1 VKGKEEQAMLRR
13 IGSVTLKEFIQL
25 VRDRRTLIILLFVPV
40 MQLFIFGYALSTDVK
55 NIPMVLWDTS
65 KTPESRDLVQSFTR
79 TDFFYL
85 QHYASNYDEVN
96 RLIESG
102 SAKVALIIPSDYARK
117 IQRGETAE
125 VQFFIDGS
133 DPTVSIQAL
142 SYSSLI
148 AQAKS
153 VSLIAQQ
160 AGGRRL
166 ELPIAIEPR
175 VWYNPAM
182 ESLVFNIP
190 GLVGVIAG
198 IITAMLTAFAVVRE
212 RETGTIEQ
220 LNVTPLRRGELIVGK
235 LIPYIIIAY
244 AQMTLILTT
253 AVLVFGMKI
262 QGSLILLLALTSVF
276 LMFSLGLGLLIST
289 VSRTQFQAQQLSF
302 ATMLPTILLSGF
314 IFPIESMPRVI
325 QWISSVI
332 PLTYYLHIVRGIV
345 VKGIGFEYL
354 WLDTLI
360 LALMG
365 IATLALAATRL
376 RRTLA

>member
-1 VKGKEEQAMLRR
+1 MLRR
-13 IGSVTLKEFIQL
+13 IGSVILKEFIQL
-25 VRDRRTLIILLFVPV
+25 VRDRRTFIIILFVPV

-55 NIPMVLWDTS
+55 NIPMALWDTS
-65 KTPESRDLVQSFTR
+65 KTPESRELVESFTR
-79 TDFFYL
+79 TEFFNLKHQVSSYE
-85 QHYASNYDEVN
+85 EVN

-102 SAKVALIIPSDYARK
+102 AVKVAMIIPGDYARK
-117 IQRGETAE
+117 VQRGETAE
-125 VQFFIDGS
+125 VQLFIDGS
-133 DPTVSIQAL
+133 DPTVSVQAL

-148 AQAKS
+148 VQARA
-153 VSLIAQQ
+153 VNLVIERT
-160 AGGRRL
+160 GGRGF
-166 ELPIAIEPR
+166 ELPVALEPR

-220 LNVTPLRRGELIVGK
+220 LNVTPLRRGELIIGK

-244 AQMTLILTT
+244 AQMTLILTV
-253 AVLVFGMKI
+253 AVVVFGMNIK
-262 QGSLILLLALTSVF
+262 GSLALLVALTSVF
-276 LMFSLGLGLLIST
+276 LLFSLGLGLLIST
-289 VSRTQFQAQQLSF
+289 LSRTQFQAQQLSF
-302 ATMLPTILLSGF
+302 AMMLPTILLSGF
-314 IFPIESMPRVI
+314 IFPIESMPRAI

-354 WLDTLI
+354 WMDTII
-360 LALMG
+360 LAIMG
-365 IATLALAATRL
+365 VATLAIAATRL
-376 RRTLA
+376 RRTLG

>member
-1 VKGKEEQAMLRR
+1 
-13 IGSVTLKEFIQL
+13 
-25 VRDRRTLIILLFVPV
+25 

-55 NIPMVLWDTS
+55 NIPMALWDTS

-79 TDFFYL
+79 TEFFNLRYN
-85 QHYASNYDEVN
+85 ASSYDEIN
-96 RLIESG
+96 RLIEAG
-102 SAKVALIIPSDYARK
+102 SVKVALIIPEDYARR
-117 IQRGETAE
+117 IHRGETAD

-148 AQAKS
+148 TQAKA

-160 AGGRRL
+160 TGGRSL

-190 GLVGVIAG
+190 GLVGVIGG

-220 LNVTPLRRGELIVGK
+220 LNVTPLKRGELIVGK

-244 AQMTLILTT
+244 LQISLILTA

-262 QGSLILLLALTSVF
+262 QGSLPLLIGLTSVF

-302 ATMLPTILLSGF
+302 ATTLPTILLSGF
-314 IFPIESMPRVI
+314 IFPLESMPRII

-345 VKGIGFEYL
+345 VKGVGFEYL
-354 WLDTLI
+354 WMDTLI
-360 LALMG
+360 LAVMG
-365 IATLALAATRL
+365 VGTLAFAASRL
-376 RRTLA
+376 RRTLG

>member
-1 VKGKEEQAMLRR
+1 MLRR
-13 IGSVTLKEFIQL
+13 IGSVITKEFIQL
-25 VRDRRTLIILLFVPV
+25 VRDRRTLIIILFVPV

-55 NIPMVLWDTS
+55 NIPMALWDTS
-65 KTPESRDLVQSFTR
+65 KTPESRDLVQSFTQ
-79 TDFFYL
+79 TEFFNIKY
-85 QHYASNYDEVN
+85 YASSYDEIN

-102 SAKVALIIPSDYARK
+102 AIKVALIIPDDYARK
-117 IQRGETAE
+117 IRRGETAE

-142 SYSSLI
+142 NYSSLI
-148 AQAKS
+148 TQAKA
-153 VSLIAQQ
+153 VSLIIQQ
-160 AGGRRL
+160 TGGRGL
-166 ELPIAIEPR
+166 ELPISIEPR

-182 ESLVFNIP
+182 DSLVFNIP
-190 GLVGVIAG
+190 GLVGIIAG

-253 AVLVFGMKI
+253 AVTVFGMQI
-262 QGSLILLLALTSVF
+262 QGSLVLLIALTSVF
-276 LMFSLGLGLLIST
+276 LIFSLGLGLLVST

-314 IFPIESMPRVI
+314 IFPIESMPRII

-354 WLDTLI
+354 WMDTLI
-360 LALMG
+360 LAVMG
-365 IATLALAATRL
+365 VATLAFAATRL
-376 RRTLA
+376 RRTLG